1 MGLVKVVVVIGRLKV
16 DNILEN
22 NNDAIS
28 VFRLRLQGDKQNGQ
42 LQAAKHRPDATVI
55 FFLKQPSFQS
65 LQSIMADF
73 KLSAEDLKNDP
84 ESMFQM
90 MDKLGEGSY
99 GAVYKAM
106 HKASSTLVALKIVP
120 VDNDLDDILKE
131 ISVMTGL
138 QCSAIV
144 QFYGNFIKND
154 HLWVCLL
161 LLHLER
167 GILISALL

>member
-1 MGLVKVVVVIGRLKV
+1 
-16 DNILEN
+16 
-22 NNDAIS
+22 
-28 VFRLRLQGDKQNGQ
+28 
-42 LQAAKHRPDATVI
+42 
-55 FFLKQPSFQS
+55 
-65 LQSIMADF
+65 
-73 KLSAEDLKNDP
+73 
-84 ESMFQM
+84 